1 MLLHDDNGALGALSN
16 GVRVCFH
23 QHARLRDIH
32 PTSCARWSQ
41 REVSLLSQW
50 EWGVLWLCVWV
61 FVQLR
66 FYYNANAAGGGER
79 ECFPPSLSLSASYL
93 MLGGAVGGG
102 VWSKHGVELPACG
115 RESAVNTEAVTRGAP
130 VHLAAN
136 DFKRH
141 RRSLFFLNRF
151 TAGGLR
157 SATSV
162 IECPRADRAFWLETR
177 DRTLSWMLTQS
188 TILYT

>member
-1 MLLHDDNGALGALSN
+1 M
-16 GVRVCFH
+16 
-23 QHARLRDIH
+23 
-32 PTSCARWSQ
+32 
-41 REVSLLSQW
+41 
-50 EWGVLWLCVWV
+50 
-61 FVQLR
+61 QLR

-115 RESAVNTEAVTRGAP
+115 RESAVNTEAGNHAA
-130 VHLAAN
+130 HLCTLLRTALN
-136 DFKRH
+136 SH

-157 SATSV
+157 SAKSV
-162 IECPRADRAFWLETR
+162 IECPRADRAF
-177 DRTLSWMLTQS
+177 
-188 TILYT
+188 